1 MTATL
6 AFLRAL
12 PWQVKAG
19 AVTLVAFA
27 LLWTAYS
34 HQKARADRAVAEARQ
49 ERVTSRALDTVAE
62 QTQSIR
68 SQQQETE
75 RAVDEIQGSD
85 QRLPDGYGARLER
98 LRDQQRGGDPR

>member
-1 MTATL
+1 MISAL

-19 AVTLVAFA
+19 AIVLTAFA

-34 HQKARADRAVAEARQ
+34 YQKARADRAVAEVRQ
-49 ERVTSRALDTVAE
+49 HRVTTRALDTVAE

-75 RAVDEIQGSD
+75 RAVDQIQGSD
-85 QRLPDGYGARLER
+85 QRLPDGFGAELER
-98 LRDQQRGGDPR
+98 LRQRADRADSR

>member
-1 MTATL
+1 MTAAI
-6 AFLRAL
+6 AFVRAL

-34 HQKARADRAVAEARQ
+34 YQKARADRAVAEARQ

-62 QTQSIR
+62 KTESIR

-85 QRLPDGYGARLER
+85 QRLPDGYGAQLER
-98 LRDQQRGGDPR
+98 LRQHSKRADSR

>member
-34 HQKARADRAVAEARQ
+34 YQKARADRAVAEARQ
-49 ERVTSRALDTVAE
+49 QRVTSRALDTVAE

-75 RAVDEIQGSD
+75 RAVDQIQGSD
-85 QRLPDGYGARLER
+85 QRLPDGFGAGLER
-98 LRDQQRGGDPR
+98 LRQRADRADSR

>member
-1 MTATL
+1 MTAAIAL
-6 AFLRAL
+6 LRAL

-34 HQKARADRAVAEARQ
+34 YQKARADRAVAEVRQ
-49 ERVTSRALDTVAE
+49 QRVTTRALDTVAE
-62 QTQSIR
+62 KTESIR

-85 QRLPDGYGARLER
+85 QRLPDGFGAELER
-98 LRDQQRGGDPR
+98 LRQRADRADSR

>member
-1 MTATL
+1 MTAAI
-6 AFLRAL
+6 AFIRAL

-34 HQKARADRAVAEARQ
+34 YQKARADRAVAEARQ

-85 QRLPDGYGARLER
+85 QRLPDGYGRDLQR
-98 LRDQQRGGDPR
+98 LRDQQRGRDPR